1 MIIITENEYRQSI
14 DKLNDILLGH
24 YYNNLVINIRSVN
37 NTINKL
43 NNIELTDKICTFT
56 ETVISYCN
64 YIKFNKNLELC
75 INVSF
80 AYKSHIE
87 SNYQIIALMEIKYQP
102 VKSNSSICYINSI
115 NYRKM

>member
-14 DKLNDILLGH
+14 DELNDILLGH
-24 YYNNLVINIRSVN
+24 YRNNLKINTRSVT
-37 NTINKL
+37 NTINNL

-64 YIKFNKNLELC
+64 YIKFNKDLELSV
-75 INVSF
+75 NVSF
-80 AYKSHIE
+80 AYKSCIE
-87 SNYQIIALMEIKYQP
+87 NNYQVIALMEIKYHP
-102 VKSNSSICYINSI
+102 IKSNSSICYINSI